1 MAYVSTSSA
10 RGFAPGAF
18 LARIGERFLTLIVR
32 IAEADPRYKRLE
44 ALSQLSDED
53 LAARGMTRT
62 DLVRHVLGDRM
73 YL

>member
-1 MAYVSTSSA
+1 MAYISTSTA

-18 LARIGERFLTLIVR
+18 LARLGERFFTLIMR

-62 DLVRHVLGDRM
+62 DVVRHVLGDRM